1 MDLAQLKTSV
11 HSALLA
17 AAAFAP
23 KEDKQKITAFL
34 QAPFTGDYSAQ
45 SGEVVGILK
54 NMLDT
59 FKANKDSI
67 ITTETKSVG
76 MFKIF
81 MATKKGGVK
90 EMKKQ
95 YKAKQDTL
103 GENDDALATQRVQL
117 EEANA
122 KFKEICRIKAKEYEQ
137 RVTFRANEESAIA
150 EATGIL
156 NSDAAF
162 ETFGKSAAGSSEA
175 KFLQLRSTNGLVSD
189 TSVNARN
196 TAGELLRAAVRKSK
210 SLRLAKVEVLLETGA
225 SFDMIFA
232 EIDKVLKVMAEEGE
246 ADKTNLD
253 WCNAEREENHE
264 TLENHIKAITLLEQ
278 EVDELKDIIHNPE
291 TGLLAQIDEAQTSLK
306 DNHDSMVTKTQERG
320 AENKDYQSNIKNIVA
335 AQDILHAAVKVLKDY
350 YASMTKA
357 ADAEFFQQDP
367 PATWDSEEATKGGF
381 EGQKKQGGAVIEMLD
396 FILEES
402 EKEEMTAHKTEKEA
416 QHEFED
422 EMADLKKEE
431 ADLMK
436 VLAELNVQ
444 LAEKEAELK
453 MKEENLAK
461 ETEGKI
467 ATEDYLA
474 KIKPGCDF
482 ITEHFDAREESRAT
496 EKKALKKVVS
506 VLKGSP
512 AFKAQV
518 QKRKEESW
526 GACKEKCLGQE
537 EHVECKACLAKVTI
551 PGYCAGHP
559 ETPGCRARRC
569 LVYNA

>member
-1 MDLAQLKTSV
+1 MAGFTQLDSSV
-11 HSALLA
+11 RSALLA
-17 AAAFAP
+17 ASMLAP

-81 MATKKGGVK
+81 MATKTGGVE

-122 KFKEICRIKAKEYEQ
+122 KLKDDEEFLAKTKEICRIKAKEYEE
-137 RVTFRANEESAIA
+137 RVAFRANEESAIA

-175 KFLQLRSTNGLVSD
+175 KFLQLRSTNGVVSD

-196 TAGELLRAAVRKSK
+196 TAKTLLRVAVRKSK

-225 SFDMIFA
+225 SFDMIFE

-335 AQDILHAAVKVLKDY
+335 AQDVLHAAVKVLKDF
-350 YASMTKA
+350 YASKA
-357 ADAEFFQQDP
+357 REDAEFLQQDP
-367 PATWDSEEATKGGF
+367 PEVPEEV
-381 EGQKKQGGAVIEMLD
+381 GQKKQGGAVIEMLD

-402 EKEEMTAHKTEKEA
+402 EKEETTAHKTEKEA

-467 ATEDYLA
+467 ATEDYL
-474 KIKPGCDF
+474 G
-482 ITEHFDAREESRAT
+482 
-496 EKKALKKVVS
+496 
-506 VLKGSP
+506 
-512 AFKAQV
+512 
-518 QKRKEESW
+518 
-526 GACKEKCLGQE
+526 
-537 EHVECKACLAKVTI
+537 
-551 PGYCAGHP
+551 
-559 ETPGCRARRC
+559 
-569 LVYNA
+569 